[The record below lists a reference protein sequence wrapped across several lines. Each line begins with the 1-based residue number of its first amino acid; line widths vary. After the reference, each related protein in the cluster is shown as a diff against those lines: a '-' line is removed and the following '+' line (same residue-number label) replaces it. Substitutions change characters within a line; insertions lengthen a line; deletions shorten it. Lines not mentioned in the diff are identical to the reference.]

1 MTTYVCKE
9 VAQVN
14 NQTTCVTYVAKEDFD
29 LLNISVADAN
39 ALLSQILV
47 VFASV
52 WVANIISD
60 MFNKV
65 KPWKLKQLT
74 KLKN

>member
-9 VAQVN
+9 IAQVN

-29 LLNISVADAN
+29 LFNISVADAD

-47 VFASV
+47 VFATV
-52 WVANIISD
+52 WLANVVSD
-60 MFNKV
+60 MFK
-65 KPWKLKQLT
+65 KG
-74 KLKN
+74 